1 MKYFI
6 SIALFRFDLSEVVI
20 GRKRKKKQEWKSL
33 MKSFANVLL
42 AALATV
48 VLELDGFLDPV
59 DYVLV
64 FGIVSNKP
72 ALQKIEM
79 ITMEVV

>member
-1 MKYFI
+1 
-6 SIALFRFDLSEVVI
+6 VI

>member
-1 MKYFI
+1 
-6 SIALFRFDLSEVVI
+6 
-20 GRKRKKKQEWKSL
+20 

-79 ITMEVV
+79 ITMEVVWCTDQDNQFSGS

>member
-1 MKYFI
+1 
-6 SIALFRFDLSEVVI
+6 
-20 GRKRKKKQEWKSL
+20 